1 MSSNTSATPSPSQPL
16 SQWAAIA
23 VAAITALS
31 AHFTSVGKGEYAHD
45 VGNVVAFEEEQHEAI
60 IDLRRKVTF
69 LFKRVMELEVGGVKP
84 PGPASMF
91 SPPAPSDAGV
101 EPDADAGSWHDSFV
115 ADKCAQCPECCVDAK
130 DSEEDAKPDFLPPA
144 PARKEDAYP
153 VKLDS
158 NGMPVWEP
166 LNKKMEQK
174 KQ

>member
-1 MSSNTSATPSPSQPL
+1 MSSNTPATPSPSQPL

-84 PGPASMF
+84 PGPAFMF

-101 EPDADAGSWHDSFV
+101 EPDADAGSES
-115 ADKCAQCPECCVDAK
+115 DA
-130 DSEEDAKPDFLPPA
+130 EIKPDFLPPA

-158 NGMPVWEP
+158 DGMPIWEP

-174 KQ
+174 